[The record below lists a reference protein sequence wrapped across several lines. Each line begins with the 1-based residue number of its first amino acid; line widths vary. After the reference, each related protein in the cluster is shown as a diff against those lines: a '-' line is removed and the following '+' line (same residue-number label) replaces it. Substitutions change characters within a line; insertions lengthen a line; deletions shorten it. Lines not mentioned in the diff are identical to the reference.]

1 MNNYEVMYIVK
12 PVVEEE
18 AFEAVVAKFESL
30 ITANGGTVEKTDR
43 WGKKRLAYEI
53 QDFTEGQYVLVTF
66 SAEPKA
72 VKELDRVMKMIN
84 DNIGNPDLNVE
95 MIAQEVGISRV
106 HLHRKLKEL
115 TNQAPRE
122 LIKKLRL
129 KQAAALLADKHRNIT
144 EVAIMTGFTSTTYF
158 STSFKE
164 LFGISPSAYMERYQ
178 KEENIEEKADSD
190 KEEKAE
196 K

>member
-1 MNNYEVMYIVK
+1 MPEYRWKAAVVTLSDKGYAGEREDKSGPLVREMIGAAGYDVQEMTAPERGPKSKGGGDFVNNYEVMYIVK

-72 VKELDRVMKMIN
+72 VKELDRVMKIT
-84 DNIGNPDLNVE
+84 D
-95 MIAQEVGISRV
+95 EVMRHMV
-106 HLHRKLKEL
+106 
-115 TNQAPRE
+115 
-122 LIKKLRL
+122 IKKG
-129 KQAAALLADKHRNIT
+129 
-144 EVAIMTGFTSTTYF
+144 E
-158 STSFKE
+158 
-164 LFGISPSAYMERYQ
+164 
-178 KEENIEEKADSD
+178 
-190 KEEKAE
+190 
-196 K
+196 